1 MNRALASSSP
11 TTPSPAPTT
20 PTPLPF
26 SAPPPKQTTTKWFQ
40 VTVDRSRVVHQDF
53 VERQPLWKQFTPMKS
68 MSQEDL
74 AKVVPHVGL
83 SDVGIRP
90 PNAHRTP
97 NKVLK
102 SMGKWV
108 EHGMPSLR
116 NMWEESQG
124 MAQRGNRGS

>member
-1 MNRALASSSP
+1 
-11 TTPSPAPTT
+11 
-20 PTPLPF
+20 
-26 SAPPPKQTTTKWFQ
+26 
-40 VTVDRSRVVHQDF
+40 
-53 VERQPLWKQFTPMKS
+53 MKS

-116 NMWEESQG
+116 NMWEESRG
-124 MAQRGNRGS
+124 MPQRGDRGSQEKVVESGQTSKSLQLADWRDMVNISRTVRVEAITSVCGQPASSTKRHT